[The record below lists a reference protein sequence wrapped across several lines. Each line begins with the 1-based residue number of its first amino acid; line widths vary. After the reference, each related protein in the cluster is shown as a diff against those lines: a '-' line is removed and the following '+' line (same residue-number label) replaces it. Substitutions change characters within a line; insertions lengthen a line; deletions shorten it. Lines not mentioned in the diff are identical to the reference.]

1 MKHTITCSNYKCKH
15 YWTNNKCGLKVVAI
29 DCNGCASFILSEY
42 YNPNVKLKKIRDE
55 ISEHTNMC

>member
-55 ISEHTNMC
+55 IK